1 MKGAGYNMKKKE
13 KQVNLIMAIIMSLA
27 MGILFTF
34 ITRGHADPK
43 ALESMPPAPAAYLI
57 GILESVVVGVIV
69 ALIIPM
75 GKIGRALTTKAGVR
89 PPSLKYTLLNS
100 IPFAVIN
107 AILVSSICSFIG
119 IASSYKHMMIPDKP
133 PLFLMWITNWLKLL
147 PISIIV
153 SYVLAVIISPIVV
166 KAVGLGGPNANAGPG
181 GPGGSDGNKGPGDLN
196 GNGGMED

>member
-1 MKGAGYNMKKKE
+1 MLMEKKE
-13 KQVNLIMAIIMSLA
+13 KKVNLIMAVIISLC

-57 GILESVVVGVIV
+57 SILESVVVGVIV
-69 ALIIPM
+69 AFIIPM
-75 GKIGRALTTKAGVR
+75 GKIGRAMTSKAGVR
-89 PPSLKYTLLNS
+89 PPSLPFTLINS

-107 AILVSSICSFIG
+107 AILVSAVCSFLG
-119 IASSYKHMMIPDKP
+119 VASSYKHIMDPNKA
-133 PLFLMWITNWLKLL
+133 PLFLMWATNWLKLL

-166 KAVGLGGPNANAGPG
+166 KAVGLGGPGGPG
-181 GPGGSDGNKGPGDLN
+181 GPGRPGGPAGHEGPG
-196 GNGGMED
+196 GPPER

>member
-1 MKGAGYNMKKKE
+1 MEKKARK
-13 KQVNLIMAIIMSLA
+13 VNILMAVIISIV

-34 ITRGHADPK
+34 ITRGAADPK

-57 GILESVVVGVIV
+57 SVLESVVVGVVI

-75 GKIGRALTTKAGVR
+75 GKLGSGLAAKFGAN
-89 PPSLKYTLLNS
+89 PPSFKFTILNS

-107 AILVSSICSFIG
+107 AILISAICSFLG
-119 IASSYKHMMIPDKP
+119 VASSYGHIMDPNKP
-133 PLFLMWITNWLKLL
+133 PLVIMWLTNWLKLL

-166 KAVGLGGPNANAGPG
+166 RVVGLGGPG
-181 GPGGSDGNKGPGDLN
+181 GPPKR
-196 GNGGMED
+196 